1 MLRIEVAWAAPHT
14 QHVIGLRV
22 PAGTTVEQAIR
33 RSGLLERFPEID
45 MEKHGVG
52 RSRHPA
58 SRDTSTFLYVGIFG
72 ELAGLDDSLRDGDRV
87 EIYRPLLADP
97 KAMRRERAVKR
108 KKGK

>member
-14 QHVIGLRV
+14 QHVIRLRA

-45 MEKHGVG
+45 LEKHG
-52 RSRHPA
+52 
-58 SRDTSTFLYVGIFG
+58 VGIFG
-72 ELAGLDDSLRDGDRV
+72 ELAGLDDPLRDGDRV

-97 KAMRRERAVKR
+97 KTTRRERARKGKKR
-108 KKGK
+108 K